1 MKDIALA
8 LAVLITTVGAVSVA
22 ILIARGVVRR
32 WLTPGAA
39 ADGEMVQLRESVE
52 RMSGELADVN
62 QHVAELQE
70 RVDFAERLLA
80 KQRDAER
87 LPGKP

>member
-1 MKDIALA
+1 MKDMALA

-32 WLTPGAA
+32 WLTPRGA
-39 ADGEMVQLRESVE
+39 ADGDMVQLREAVE
-52 RMSGELADVN
+52 RMSGELADVH
-62 QHVAELQE
+62 QTVAELQE

-80 KQRDAER
+80 KQKQQTALPER
-87 LPGKP
+87 